1 MLIKQ
6 KIPKQFFFCLKSI
19 TLGSITVAPAFL
31 RDNYI
36 YIDKER
42 VG

>member
-1 MLIKQ
+1 MLTKQ
-6 KIPKQFFFCLKSI
+6 KIPKQSFCLKSI
-19 TLGSITVAPAFL
+19 TLVSITVALAFL